1 MSNPIQTP
9 PESYLINSPEV
20 QEVIHNNVTKDMI
33 WQPSSIVGKYDKG
46 TIVWFSDDRYVKKNN
61 NANNDTPPQDNI
73 DDWMHISDYI
83 AQLFNVGYPNKMPQL
98 NQDLSAIATYIQEL
112 LQNQFI
118 LQEQINTVN
127 TDLTNVKTVC
137 TNYTDKVFV
146 RENTI
151 NDEVLVSNNVF
162 TDTSNVCKIPSP
174 NGNVLE
180 KWICYS
186 NEADGFKLYI
196 KNIADINGSGT
207 KVTDIGGKNPRMYNN
222 SELLYIAVDGTYK
235 DRIMKKNAF
244 VLSDGVARGNNTNK
258 AYNFCVANINNAI
271 VLSLISTDTNLDQR
285 LHLLRTDGS
294 MLKLNT
300 DKVTKV
306 DYKHGYLFFINQNQN
321 YKLYKKTIQIDGSS
335 GTLISQYVTECNNLF
350 TTIDNLLI
358 YEAEGVIYSKRDID
372 VSDGAII
379 CNPSSAA
386 IHYKLGC
393 DLGGGEAII
402 FKETAS
408 AGQFLMY
415 RKKLFIHV

>member
-9 PESYLINSPEV
+9 QESYLINSPEV

-61 NANNDTPPQDNI
+61 NANNDTPPQDNT
-73 DDWMHISDYI
+73 DDWMHISYYI
-83 AQLFNVGYPNKMPQL
+83 AEQFNLRFPEAMPALDQ
-98 NQDLSAIATYIQEL
+98 S
-112 LQNQFI
+112 LQYVAAVLQI
-118 LQEQINTVN
+118 LDERDTALQTQVNTVT
-127 TDLTNVKTVC
+127 TDLNNVKTVS

-151 NDEVLVSNNVF
+151 NDEVLVSNIVF

-186 NEADGFKLYI
+186 NESDGYKLYI

-207 KVTDIGGKNPRMYNN
+207 KITNIGGKNPRMYNN
-222 SELLYIAVDGTYK
+222 NELLYIAAEGAYK

-244 VLSDGVARGNNTNK
+244 TLSDGLAWGNNTNK
-258 AYNFCVANINNAI
+258 AYNFCVAHNNNLVI
-271 VLSLISTDTNLDQR
+271 SLISTDNNFDQR
-285 LHLLRTDGS
+285 LHLLSTTGS
-294 MLKLNT
+294 MISLTT

-306 DYKHGYLFFINQNQN
+306 DYKHGYLFYINQNQN
-321 YKLYKKTIQIDGSS
+321 YRLYKRSIHDFVGVNGIVISS
-335 GTLISQYVTECNNLF
+335 IPSCNNLF
-350 TTIDNLLI
+350 NTIDNLLI
-358 YEAEGVIYSKRDID
+358 YEAGGMIYSKRDI
-372 VSDGAII
+372 VETDGAAI
-379 CNPSSAA
+379 CIPPSAS
-386 IHYKLGC
+386 IDYKLGC

-408 AGQFLMY
+408 EGEFLMY

>member
-61 NANNDTPPQDNI
+61 NANNDTPPQDNT
-73 DDWMHISDYI
+73 DDWMHISDYV
-83 AQLFNVGYPNKMPQL
+83 AELFNMGFPDKMPELQQSL
-98 NQDLSAIATYIQEL
+98 LILLGSVQNLIDNQNT
-112 LQNQFI
+112 LQNE
-118 LQEQINTVN
+118 LN
-127 TDLTNVKTVC
+127 LVKTVC

-151 NDEVLVSNNVF
+151 NDEVLVSNNIF

-186 NEADGFKLYI
+186 NEADGNKLYI
-196 KNIADINGSGT
+196 KNIADVNGSGT
-207 KVTDIGGKNPRMYNN
+207 KVTDIGGKNPRMYNGN
-222 SELLYIAVDGTYK
+222 ELLYIPIEGTYK

-244 VLSDGVARGNNTNK
+244 VLSDGLALGNFSNK
-258 AYNFCVANINNAI
+258 AYNFCVAHSNDLVI
-271 VLSLISTDTNLDQR
+271 SLISADTNLDQR
-285 LHLLRTDGS
+285 LHLFLLNVGFMTQLTTDR
-294 MLKLNT
+294 
-300 DKVTKV
+300 VTKV
-306 DYKHGYLFFINQNQN
+306 DYKHGYLFFINQDQN
-321 YKLYKKTIQIDGSS
+321 YKLYKKSINDQTLGAI
-335 GTLISQYVTECNNLF
+335 LISNVSNCTNLF
-350 TTIDNLLI
+350 NTIDNLLI
-358 YEAEGVIYSKRDID
+358 YSTGAVYSKRDID
-372 VSDGAII
+372 VSDGALI
-379 CNPSSAA
+379 SLAGG
-386 IHYKLGC
+386 YRVGC

-402 FKETAS
+402 FKQTGS